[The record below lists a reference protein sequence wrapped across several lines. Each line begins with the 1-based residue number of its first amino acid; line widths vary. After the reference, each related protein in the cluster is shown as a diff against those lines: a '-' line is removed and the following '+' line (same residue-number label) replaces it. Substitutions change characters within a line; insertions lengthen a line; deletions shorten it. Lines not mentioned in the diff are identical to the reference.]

1 MDFFNH
7 YKFFFMRKALVMSV
21 FSILAGMYVAKAQLQ
36 KGNVLVGGD
45 IASFDLG
52 LNEGNSFNMRIDPKA
67 AWFIQNNV
75 AVGGFIDIG
84 LSTAKGAGTTVNY
97 GVGAL
102 GRYYFSQ
109 AEVNVLRQTRL
120 FLEATVGL
128 SGVNPAFGGN
138 TNGLG
143 LGFGPGLAHF
153 ITSNIGL
160 EALLKYNGVIGFGSA
175 ATSSRLQLG
184 IGFQIYLPNR
194 TVRREIEKV
203 K

>member
-1 MDFFNH
+1 
-7 YKFFFMRKALVMSV
+7 MRKALVMSV
-21 FSILAGMYVAKAQLQ
+21 FFMLAGTYAAKAQLQ

-52 LNEGNSFNMRIDPKA
+52 LNKGNSFNMRIDPKA

-97 GVGAL
+97 GVGGL

-109 AEVNVLRQTRL
+109 AEVNVIKQTRF

-184 IGFQIYLPNR
+184 VGFQIYLPNR
-194 TVRREIEKV
+194 TVRSEIEKI